1 MTEALFL
8 PSWPLPWSSAVTL
21 ALLLLLGVG
30 GGEAAARLG
39 LPRLV
44 GQTLAGLL
52 CGLAALG
59 LSMLGLEL
67 PDRATSELALGAA
80 LAVVLFEVGRR
91 APWSWLGRNHALLA
105 TSLAESALSFVAV
118 DLVLLACGMA
128 PVAAA
133 ITAAVCMSSSP
144 IVVLAISKEFHT
156 QGQITERSLLLA
168 ALNSGYAVVAGS
180 LLLGWVHVE
189 TRGAIDAWVL
199 HPLYLVFGSLLLA
212 WAGARLMA
220 SLVRRLHGRD
230 ASQLVVVLAVI
241 GLVFLGAS
249 RLQLSPLLATLALGA
264 LAGRSGVPGVPAF
277 DAAIGVALIALFSLS
292 AVAVDFDAWAAAWQ
306 IGLLVVAVRL
316 AAKTL
321 AVLSFIR
328 PSGLPVRKAGWLALG
343 LAPMSLPT
351 LLLVHQVAIFDRQI
365 SSTVGSVAI
374 VAAVL
379 MQVAG
384 AIALAWALRRN
395 GEMRHD

>member
-1 MTEALFL
+1 MTEVTFL
-8 PSWPLPWSSAVTL
+8 PSWPLAWPSAATI

-39 LPRLV
+39 WPRLV

-52 CGLAALG
+52 FGLATVG
-59 LSMLGLEL
+59 LSALEIEL
-67 PDRATSELALGAA
+67 PDRATSELALGSA

-91 APWSWLGRNHALLA
+91 APWSWLGRNRALLA
-105 TSLAESALSFVAV
+105 TSLAESALSFIAV

-133 ITAAVCMSSSP
+133 ITAAVCMASSP

-168 ALNSGYAVVAGS
+168 ALNSGYAVVAGA
-180 LLLGWVHVE
+180 LLMGWVHVE
-189 TRGAIDAWVL
+189 ARGAIDAWVL

-212 WAGARLMA
+212 WAGARLMGF
-220 SLVRRLHGRD
+220 LVCRLRGRD
-230 ASQLVVVLAVI
+230 ISQLVVVLAVI
-241 GLVFLGAS
+241 GLVFLGAFS
-249 RLQLSPLLATLALGA
+249 LRLSPLLATLALGA
-264 LAGRSGVPGVPAF
+264 LARRFGVPGVPAF

-292 AVAVDFDAWAAAWQ
+292 AVAVDFEGWAAAWQ
-306 IGLLVVAVRL
+306 VGLLVVVVRL
-316 AAKTL
+316 AAKAI
-321 AVLSFIR
+321 AVLGFIR
-328 PSGLPVRKAGWLALG
+328 PSGLAARKAGWLALG

-351 LLLVHQVAIFDRQI
+351 LLLVHQVAIYDRQVG
-365 SSTVGSVAI
+365 SAVGSVAI